1 MFNVLV
7 LEDDKNIRRL
17 TEIKLKNEG
26 YNVYTAQNGKQGLDI
41 VGDKHIDIIIAD
53 VMMSEMDGYEFI
65 STLRELNITIPCIMV
80 TARGSIQDKTQ
91 GFLKG
96 ADDYMVKPI
105 EYDELFMRMK
115 AVLRRA
121 KIVSEKKLIVGETTL
136 DYETLT
142 VFDKNNKIT
151 LSKREFGILYKLLF
165 YAEKS
170 FSKSVIFEEFWN
182 YDSDAEEDAVKVY
195 INRIR
200 NKIACFKEI
209 DIETIRGLGY
219 RGVKNEEKV

>member
-26 YNVYTAQNGKQGLDI
+26 YNVYAVENGKQGLEVI
-41 VGDKHIDIIIAD
+41 GEKHIDIIIAD
-53 VMMSEMDGYEFI
+53 VMMDEMDGYEFI
-65 STLRELNITIPCIMV
+65 STIRELNITTPCIMV
-80 TARGSIQDKTQ
+80 TARGSLQDKTQ
-91 GFLKG
+91 GFNLG
-96 ADDYMVKPI
+96 VDDYMVKPI
-105 EYDELFMRMK
+105 DFDELFMRMK

-142 VFDKNNKIT
+142 IYNREHKVT
-151 LSKREFGILYKLLF
+151 LSKREFSILYKLLS
-165 YAEKS
+165 YSEKS
-170 FSKSVIFEEFWN
+170 FSKSVIFEEFWD
-182 YDSDAEEDAVKVY
+182 YDSDTEEDSVKVY

-219 RGVKNEEKV
+219 RGVKNEQKV

>member
-17 TEIKLKNEG
+17 TEIKLQNEG
-26 YNVYTAQNGKQGLDI
+26 YNVYAVENGKQGLEVI
-41 VGDKHIDIIIAD
+41 GEKHIDIIIAD
-53 VMMSEMDGYEFI
+53 VMMDEMDGYEFI
-65 STLRELNITIPCIMV
+65 STIRELNITTPCIMV
-80 TARGSIQDKTQ
+80 TARGSLQDKTQ
-91 GFLKG
+91 GFNLG
-96 ADDYMVKPI
+96 VDDYMVKPI
-105 EYDELFMRMK
+105 DFDELFMRMK

-142 VFDKNNKIT
+142 IYNREHKVT
-151 LSKREFGILYKLLF
+151 LSKREFSILYKLLS
-165 YAEKS
+165 YSEKS
-170 FSKSVIFEEFWN
+170 FSKSVIFEEFWD
-182 YDSDAEEDAVKVY
+182 YDSDTEEDSVKVY

-219 RGVKNEEKV
+219 RGVKNEQKV

>member
-26 YNVYTAQNGKQGLDI
+26 YNVFAVENGKQGLEVI
-41 VGDKHIDIIIAD
+41 GEKHIDIIIAD
-53 VMMSEMDGYEFI
+53 VMMDEMDGYEFI
-65 STLRELNITIPCIMV
+65 STIRDLGITTPCIMV
-80 TARGSIQDKTQ
+80 TARGSLQDKTQ
-91 GFLKG
+91 GFNLG
-96 ADDYMVKPI
+96 VDDYMVKPI
-105 EYDELFMRMK
+105 DFDELFMRMK

-142 VFDKNNKIT
+142 VYDKQNKVT
-151 LSKREFGILYKLLF
+151 LSKREFSILYKLLS
-165 YAEKS
+165 YSEKS
-170 FSKSVIFEEFWN
+170 FSKSVIFEEFWD
-182 YDSDAEEDAVKVY
+182 YDSDTEEDAVKVY

-219 RGVKNEEKV
+219 RGVKNEKKV

>member
-26 YNVYTAQNGKQGLDI
+26 YNVYAVENGKQGLEVI
-41 VGDKHIDIIIAD
+41 GEKHIDIIIAD
-53 VMMSEMDGYEFI
+53 VMMDEMDGYEFI
-65 STLRELNITIPCIMV
+65 STIRELNITTPCIMV
-80 TARGSIQDKTQ
+80 TARGSLQDKTQ
-91 GFLKG
+91 GFNLG
-96 ADDYMVKPI
+96 VDDYMVKPI
-105 EYDELFMRMK
+105 DFDELFMRMK

-121 KIVSEKKLIVGETTL
+121 KIVNEKKLIVGETTL

-142 VFDKNNKIT
+142 IYNKEHKVT
-151 LSKREFGILYKLLF
+151 LSKREFSILYKLLS
-165 YAEKS
+165 YSEKS
-170 FSKSVIFEEFWN
+170 FSKSVIFEEFWD
-182 YDSDAEEDAVKVY
+182 YDSDTEEDSVKVY

-219 RGVKNEEKV
+219 RGVKNEQKV

>member
-26 YNVYTAQNGKQGLDI
+26 YNVYVVENGKQGLEVI
-41 VGDKHIDIIIAD
+41 GEKHIDIIIAD
-53 VMMSEMDGYEFI
+53 VMMDEMDGYEFI
-65 STLRELNITIPCIMV
+65 STIRDLGITTPCIMV
-80 TARGSIQDKTQ
+80 TARGSLQDKTQ
-91 GFLKG
+91 GFNLG
-96 ADDYMVKPI
+96 VEDYMVKPI
-105 EYDELFMRMK
+105 DFDELFMRMK

-142 VFDKNNKIT
+142 VYDKQNKVT
-151 LSKREFGILYKLLF
+151 LSKREFSILYKLLS
-165 YAEKS
+165 YSEKS
-170 FSKSVIFEEFWN
+170 FSKSVIFEEFWD
-182 YDSDAEEDAVKVY
+182 YDSDTEEDAVKVY

-200 NKIACFKEI
+200 NKIACFKDI

-219 RGVKNEEKV
+219 RGVKNEKKV

>member
-26 YNVYTAQNGKQGLDI
+26 YNVYAVSNGKQGLEI
-41 VGDKHIDIIIAD
+41 IGDKHVDIIIAD
-53 VMMSEMDGYEFI
+53 VMMEDMDGFEFI
-65 STLRELNITIPCIMV
+65 KTIRELKITTPCIMV

-91 GFLKG
+91 GFLLG

-105 EYDELFMRMK
+105 DYEELFMRMK

-121 KIVSEKKLIVGETTL
+121 KIVSEKRLIVGETTL

-142 VFDKNNKIT
+142 VFDKQNKVT
-151 LSKREFGILYKLLF
+151 LSKREFSILYKLLS

-170 FSKSVIFEEFWN
+170 FSKSVIFEEFWD

-195 INRIR
+195 INKIR
-200 NKIACFKEI
+200 NKISCFKEI

-219 RGVKNEEKV
+219 RGVKNE

>member
-26 YNVYTAQNGKQGLDI
+26 YNVYTAENGKKGLEI
-41 VGDKHIDIIIAD
+41 IGDKHVDIIIAD
-53 VMMSEMDGYEFI
+53 VMMDEMDGFEFV
-65 STLRELNITIPCIMV
+65 STIRQLNINTPCIMV
-80 TARGSIQDKTQ
+80 TARGSLQDKTQ
-91 GFLKG
+91 GFISG

-105 EYDELFMRMK
+105 DFDELFMRMK
-115 AVLRRA
+115 AVMRRA

-142 VFDKNNKIT
+142 IFDKNNKIT
-151 LSKREFGILYKLLF
+151 LSKREFSILYKLLS
-165 YAEKS
+165 YSEKS

-219 RGVKNEEKV
+219 RGVKNE

>member
-26 YNVYTAQNGKQGLDI
+26 YNVYAVENGKQGLEVI
-41 VGDKHIDIIIAD
+41 GEKHIDIIIAD
-53 VMMSEMDGYEFI
+53 VMMDEMDGYEFI
-65 STLRELNITIPCIMV
+65 STIRELNITTPCIMV
-80 TARGSIQDKTQ
+80 TARGSLQDKTQ
-91 GFLKG
+91 GFNLG
-96 ADDYMVKPI
+96 VDDYMVKPI
-105 EYDELFMRMK
+105 DFDELFMRMK

-142 VFDKNNKIT
+142 IYNKEHKVT
-151 LSKREFGILYKLLF
+151 LSKREFSILYKLLS
-165 YAEKS
+165 YSEKS
-170 FSKSVIFEEFWN
+170 FSKSVIFEEFWD
-182 YDSDAEEDAVKVY
+182 YDSDTEEDSVKVY

-219 RGVKNEEKV
+219 RGVKNEQKV